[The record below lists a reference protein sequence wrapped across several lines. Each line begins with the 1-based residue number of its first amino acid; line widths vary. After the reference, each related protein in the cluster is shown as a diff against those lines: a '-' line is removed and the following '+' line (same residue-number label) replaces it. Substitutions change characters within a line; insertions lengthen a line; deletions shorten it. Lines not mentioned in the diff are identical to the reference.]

1 MGRQSQKELF
11 KNVWQKRKHFC
22 QVCKRFLGHI
32 PKTFFF
38 AHILSKGAYPRYKF
52 LEENIILLCRDCHY
66 KYDFQGGCKEDER
79 FRGLLQ
85 RKQELK
91 EQYYRDEKG

>member
-1 MGRQSQKELF
+1 MVHRSQKELF
-11 KNVWQKRKHFC
+11 KDVWQTRKRFC
-22 QVCKRFLGHI
+22 YVCKKFLGHI

-52 LEENIILLCRDCHY
+52 YKKNIVLLCRDCHY

-79 FRGLLQ
+79 FTRLLQ
-85 RKQELK
+85 RKQNLK
-91 EQYYRDEKG
+91 EQYNREKS

>member
-1 MGRQSQKELF
+1 MVHRSQKELF
-11 KNVWQKRKHFC
+11 KDVWQTRKRFC
-22 QVCKRFLGHI
+22 YVCKKFLGHI
-32 PKTFFF
+32 PKTFYF

-52 LEENIILLCRDCHY
+52 YKKNIALLCRDCHY